1 MARAS
6 GPAKSRKRASAKAKT
21 ASSSGTPIDRV
32 VDAALDEAAETG
44 WRGLTLDGV
53 AARAGMDLG
62 ELLLLTPTKFRL
74 LSAFLDRIDRATL
87 GGVKSPDARDKVR
100 DRLFEIIMRRFD
112 ALNGHRDGAKAMI
125 SGLLYDPLMAVC
137 IGMRFRRSVAA
148 MLAAAGVRADGLIGR
163 LRVKGLAAVSLAGL
177 RAWMRDDTE
186 DMAKTMA
193 AVDRA
198 LAQAERIARFLPG
211 AHRDSDETAEA
222 T

>member
-1 MARAS
+1 MARAKS
-6 GPAKSRKRASAKAKT
+6 ASRKAASRKAKA

-44 WRGLTLDGV
+44 WRGLTLGGV
-53 AARAGMDLG
+53 ADRAGLDLG

-87 GGVKSPDARDKVR
+87 DGVKSPDTRDKVR
-100 DRLFEIIMRRFD
+100 DRLFDIIMRRFD
-112 ALNGHRDGAKAMI
+112 ALNAHREGAKAMI
-125 SGLLYDPLMAVC
+125 SGLLYDPPMAVC
-137 IGMRFRRSVAA
+137 VGMRFRRSMAA

-163 LRVKGLAAVSLAGL
+163 LRVKGLAAVCLAGL

-198 LAQAERIARFLPG
+198 LAQAERLSRFLPG
-211 AHRDSDETAEA
+211 THRGSEETAKA